1 MIVKANHMITP
12 KRAARVMKEGVDKD
26 GQPFKKIKVRTIL
39 TCRSHVGICAKC
51 YGANMATGE
60 PVQVGES
67 VGIIAAQSIGEPGTQ
82 LTMRTF
88 HTGGVAG
95 GDITQ
100 GLPRVEELFEARKPK
115 GLAIITEISG
125 LATLKDTKKKRE
137 IIVTNEET
145 GESKTYLIPY
155 GSRIRQVDGQHLEA
169 GDELTEGS
177 INPHDILRIK
187 GVEAVQDYMIREVQ
201 RVYRLQGVEINDK
214 HIEVIVRQMLKKIRI
229 ENNGDTEFLPGTLVD
244 ILDYEDANEQMLAE
258 GKEPAEGKRVILGI
272 TKASL
277 ATNSFLS
284 AASFQETTK
293 VLTEAAIKGKVDP
306 LIGLKENVI
315 IGKLI
320 PAGTGM
326 KRYSNVQIDT
336 SGTDDYKYVKH
347 EEKPEPA
354 ADDKAEDEVIDLDE
368 DAGDDTLD
376 LAELD
381 GASDEDLGA
390 YDDSN
395 EGADEQETAEDTAAD
410 SDEE

>member
-1 MIVKANHMITP
+1 M
-12 KRAARVMKEGVDKD
+12 
-26 GQPFKKIKVRTIL
+26 L
-39 TCRSHVGICAKC
+39 
-51 YGANMATGE
+51 
-60 PVQVGES
+60 
-67 VGIIAAQSIGEPGTQ
+67 
-82 LTMRTF
+82 
-88 HTGGVAG
+88 
-95 GDITQ
+95 
-100 GLPRVEELFEARKPK
+100 
-115 GLAIITEISG
+115 
-125 LATLKDTKKKRE
+125 
-137 IIVTNEET
+137 
-145 GESKTYLIPY
+145 
-155 GSRIRQVDGQHLEA
+155 
-169 GDELTEGS
+169 
-177 INPHDILRIK
+177 
-187 GVEAVQDYMIREVQ
+187 REVQ

-244 ILDYEDANEQMLAE
+244 ILDYEDTNEEMLAE

-347 EEKPEPA
+347 EEKAEPV
-354 ADDKAEDEVIDLDE
+354 ADDKAADEEIDLEE
-368 DAGDDTLD
+368 DADALDDTLD

-381 GASDEDLGA
+381 GASDEDLST
-390 YDDSN
+390 DDASE